1 MATAP
6 TAAKKNP
13 APSQAAAP
21 SASPAA
27 PVAESAQTNAISA
40 VATVGA
46 VVVGAAILEAAFIP
60 AILVGAAAALAPRF
74 LPGFGAR
81 LQPVVD
87 TAVKGA
93 VKAGRKT
100 FAVVG
105 QAKDKIGDITAEVVA
120 EEAAEAVI

>member
-1 MATAP
+1 MATASAEP
-6 TAAKKNP
+6 KKNS
-13 APSQAAAP
+13 APRPAP
-21 SASPAA
+21 SASVATPA
-27 PVAESAQTNAISA
+27 VGSAQSDAMSA
-40 VATVGA
+40 AATVGA

-74 LPGFGAR
+74 LPGVGAR

-87 TAVKGA
+87 STVKGA
-93 VKAGRKT
+93 VKAGRKA

-120 EEAAEAVI
+120 EEAAEAIV